1 MDGFLFCL
9 FSLVHIEVVLTVKYW
24 DPWLYVHVAHVMGF
38 AFSYCMY
45 YVTCCR
51 ALSHSNFFFLG
62 MQFLLGPVQKET
74 KKLYSFNCISGI
86 PFCKHTSVLE
96 KRMI

>member
-1 MDGFLFCL
+1 MCMLLMSWVLLLAIACIML
-9 FSLVHIEVVLTVKYW
+9 HVVE
-24 DPWLYVHVAHVMGF
+24 LYLIVI
-38 AFSYCMY
+38 
-45 YVTCCR
+45 
-51 ALSHSNFFFLG
+51 FFLG